1 VANEEEP
8 QKYGKCLIEREIG
21 RGARSI
27 VYLAW
32 HEGLQIP
39 VAVKVMK
46 KEEEED
52 DEQFAE
58 RFMREARIAAQLT
71 HTNIVRVYDCGE
83 TPESYYL
90 VLEYIE
96 GESCKDRMARL
107 GAFAWQDAARIVRE
121 VADGLNY
128 AKQKGVIHRD
138 LKPENIMLDSTEKSR
153 MADLGL
159 AKEIAPGQ
167 ASATADG
174 DVLGTPYYMSPEQVR
189 QPGEVDFRSDIY
201 SLGATLYHMATG
213 EVPFEAPTPF
223 EIMTMHLS
231 EPLPPPQQKKPD
243 LPQALCDIITRAMA
257 KERAERYQSYEDLLR
272 DLDMLLL
279 SEAPKAAGSPVE
291 VPETAP
297 PVAAKEEAAAERA
310 TREAEVAARL
320 RRIKPGEMP
329 VTSYNVWTKLLG
341 VLALLVYAFCV
352 VCLHQMVLIW
362 LGAVAAAV
370 AAAVLLGLS
379 AACGC
384 VVMRPVRTDPEAE
397 SPDAVSL
404 RVSAALGWV
413 CERIDLPTPQ
423 VRISNRMDPRW
434 HSYCFFG
441 RKAAIDLPHG
451 WLERAGLS
459 DEQMRALLAQCL
471 AGVYDG
477 DATLRTLLALPLG
490 LLSASARTVMRVV
503 NVRGSLGTRSRLR
516 LAHGVAMAV
525 MVAICA
531 AIAVLFVLSI
541 WAGLLGLVVLAML
554 LLASG
559 FERHTVFASDAF
571 AARVLDSRKVVQSL
585 AVITGLMGLERYRLL
600 YETMGPDVADRR
612 SDQPVQDARD
622 ELVANI
628 AAHYSAVTYLPD
640 TLELARKLLSGLP
653 AAAERLNRLV
663 GLTSASRVIAG
674 VGLARRVYAG
684 MLGVGRKTDVL
695 SMAELAEMRPYA
707 QVGVV
712 AGLLSVLA
720 LAFLFLRNGSQYYQ
734 FLVVLGALG
743 ATLGVLVTV
752 RSCRQAICASRAGW
766 AIIVSSV
773 AFAVTTMV
781 GFCLAPWHPL
791 SRLALQF
798 PVFLALVLPAAALA
812 GALLVRISPV
822 LGLKLGTARYDVRS
836 RTAHT
841 IMMPRKDEGSSP
853 LASRREQT
861 RAHEEDQEPTP

>member
-1 VANEEEP
+1 MANEEEA

-83 TPESYYL
+83 TAESYYL

-138 LKPENIMLDSTEKSR
+138 LKPENIMLDSNENSR

-159 AKEIAPGQ
+159 AKEIGPGQ

-189 QPGEVDFRSDIY
+189 QPGEVDFRSDVY

-223 EIMTMHLS
+223 EIMTMHLN
-231 EPLPPPQQKKPD
+231 EPLPPPQQKKPG

-257 KERAERYQSYEDLLR
+257 KEPAGRYQSYEDLLR
-272 DLDMLLL
+272 DLDMLLV
-279 SEAPKAAGSPVE
+279 SEAPKPAGGPAV
-291 VPETAP
+291 VPEGGAQ
-297 PVAAKEEAAAERA
+297 VAAEEEHAAEGV
-310 TREAEVAARL
+310 TREAEAAARL

-329 VTSYNVWTKLLG
+329 VTSHSVWTKLLG
-341 VLALLVYAFCV
+341 VLALLAYAFCV

-362 LGAVAAAV
+362 FGAVAAA
-370 AAAVLLGLS
+370 AAVVVLLGLS
-379 AACGC
+379 AACGY
-384 VVMRPVRTDPEAE
+384 VVMRRVTTDPGAE
-397 SPDAVSL
+397 SPDAMGL

-423 VRISNRMDPRW
+423 VHISNRTDPCW
-434 HSYCFFG
+434 HSYSFFG
-441 RKAAIDLPHG
+441 RKAAVHLPHG

-471 AGVYDG
+471 ASVYDG

-490 LLSASARTVMRVV
+490 LLSVSARPMRRLV
-503 NVRGSLGTRSRLR
+503 NLRGSLSARARIR
-516 LAHGVAMAV
+516 LAHGVAMAA

-541 WAGLLGLVVLAML
+541 WAGLLGLVALAML

-571 AARVLDSRKVVQSL
+571 AARVLESRNVVQSL
-585 AVITGLMGLERYRLL
+585 AVITGLMGLERYQLL

-612 SDQPVQDARD
+612 SDQPVKDARE
-622 ELVANI
+622 ELVANV

-663 GLTSASRVIAG
+663 GLTSASRVIGG

-684 MLGVGRKTDVL
+684 MLGARGKADVL
-695 SMAELAEMRPYA
+695 SMAELAATRPYV

-712 AGLLSVLA
+712 AGLLSVMTLG
-720 LAFLFLRNGSQYYQ
+720 FLFLRNGSQYYQ

-743 ATLGVLVTV
+743 AALGILVTA
-752 RSCRQAICASRAGW
+752 RSCREAISAGRAGW

-773 AFAVTTMV
+773 AFTVTTMI
-781 GFCLAPWHPL
+781 GFCLTPWHPL

-798 PVFLALVLPAAALA
+798 PVFLAFVLPAGALA
-812 GALLVRISPV
+812 GALL
-822 LGLKLGTARYDVRS
+822 
-836 RTAHT
+836 
-841 IMMPRKDEGSSP
+841 
-853 LASRREQT
+853 
-861 RAHEEDQEPTP
+861 